1 MLWGTP
7 SSPFEGYAHITPWGN
22 FIGAVIMFA
31 LGFIPTYIL
40 AKILDG
46 AGLLRVPHR
55 VELEGL
61 DFATNEAMLAAVAE
75 VSAAEKAM
83 IK

>member
-1 MLWGTP
+1 M
-7 SSPFEGYAHITPWGN
+7 
-22 FIGAVIMFA
+22 
-31 LGFIPTYIL
+31 
-40 AKILDG
+40 
-46 AGLLRVPHR
+46 VPDCCAFRHR

-75 VSAAEKAM
+75 VAAAEKAM